1 MKTNLENPDRVSPKE
16 RTLDVKGQQFTY
28 ELPAYSLNI
37 LRLDVRDVE
46 IVAEEKAEL
55 PEPLVQY
62 SFDGGQEA
70 DDEGKFPGKLHG
82 GAASWRW
89 TTETRHFIPA
99 VTEGKVFLI

>member
-1 MKTNLENPDRVSPKE
+1 MKTIWRTPTACRRRE
-16 RTLDVKGQQFTY
+16 RALDVKGQQFTY

-46 IVAEEKAEL
+46 IVVEEKAEL
-55 PEPLVQY
+55 PEPLIQY

-70 DDEGKFPGKLHG
+70 DDKGKFRKVARQGQP
-82 GAASWRW
+82 SWRW
-89 TTETRHFIPA
+89 TMETRHFIPA

>member
-1 MKTNLENPDRVSPKE
+1 MTPPKNANVMCRE
-16 RTLDVKGQQFTY
+16 QQFTY

-55 PEPLVQY
+55 PEPLIQY

-70 DDEGKFPGKLHG
+70 DDKGKFPGKVARRGSHRG
-82 GAASWRW
+82 DGRW
-89 TTETRHFIPA
+89 KQGTLYRQ
-99 VTEGKVFLI
+99 